1 LNKINSQQ
9 TGTSNNPDTLKFRI
23 FLLGEE
29 DRDIEI
35 LEVEK
40 IDYEIINRNLNL
52 GKSVFISSTSHQNS
66 PIRVNMPSDSWYFYR
81 V

>member
-1 LNKINSQQ
+1 MKKINSQHPE
-9 TGTSNNPDTLKFRI
+9 SRSNPDATKFRL
-23 FLLGEE
+23 FLLGKE
-29 DRDIEI
+29 DWDIEI

-52 GKSVFISSTSHQNS
+52 GKSVFISGTSQQNN
-66 PIRVNMPSDSWYFYR
+66 PIRVNMPTDSWYFYR

>member
-9 TGTSNNPDTLKFRI
+9 TEPRSNTDTVKFRL
-23 FLLGEE
+23 FLLGKEVS
-29 DRDIEI
+29 DIEI